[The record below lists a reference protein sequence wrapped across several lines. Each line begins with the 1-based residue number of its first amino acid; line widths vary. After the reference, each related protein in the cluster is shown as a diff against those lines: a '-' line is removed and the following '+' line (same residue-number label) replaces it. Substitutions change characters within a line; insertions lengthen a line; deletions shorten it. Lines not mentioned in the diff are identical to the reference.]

1 MYGAALTA
9 DGGSEEEV
17 TTVEV
22 TKVALPDPLVLRLL
36 LPFAALTCF
45 DDGLLPPVAWFI
57 CLYDLGRGFD
67 CLVYP
72 DPPPP
77 LALEPVDEP
86 PGECWEDIPP
96 GPGPGPDGEDALVA
110 ELVP

>member
-45 DDGLLPPVAWFI
+45 DDGLLPPVA
-57 CLYDLGRGFD
+57 
-67 CLVYP
+67 
-72 DPPPP
+72 
-77 LALEPVDEP
+77 
-86 PGECWEDIPP
+86 
-96 GPGPGPDGEDALVA
+96 
-110 ELVP
+110 